1 MLEKMKCE
9 MIYNYASKWYDVK
22 IIKKKIKNERGNS
35 MKDQLHHLLESCLEN
50 GTEEDLQAIKS
61 LLEGVQIKINRNRS
75 TYIDGILHMEP
86 NFDQN
91 SCEITIPINSIIKN
105 SLDIVHG
112 GITATILDTTMGVL
126 ANKQLPEGFGAVTNQ
141 LNIHYIA
148 PGVGETL
155 RCTSKIIHKGSTTMV
170 IAGEAYRSD
179 GKKIAFATGTFFI
192 ISK

>member
-1 MLEKMKCE
+1 MEE
-9 MIYNYASKWYDVK
+9 
-22 IIKKKIKNERGNS
+22 
-35 MKDQLHHLLESCLEN
+35 QLHQLLDSCLEN
-50 GTEEDLQAIKS
+50 GSEEDLQAIKS
-61 LLEGVQIKINRNRS
+61 LLEGVKKKINRNSR

-91 SCEITIPINSIIKN
+91 CCEITIPINSIIKN
-105 SLDIVHG
+105 YLDIVHG
-112 GITATILDTTMGVL
+112 GITATVLDTTMGAL
-126 ANKQLPEGFGAVTNQ
+126 AKKQLPEGFSAVTNQ

-179 GKKIAFATGTFFI
+179 GKKIAYATGTFFK